1 MPGAATFPIESE
13 DTAMH
18 ERGWALD
25 GDPEVVA
32 YFAHHGVLQ
41 PPTLMD

>member
-1 MPGAATFPIESE
+1 MPGAATFRIESD
-13 DTAMH
+13 DTAMP

-25 GDPEVVA
+25 GDPEVGA

-41 PPTLMD
+41 LPTLMD